1 MTKLTISDATRACNV
16 VRTTIQCVVCMSM
29 IACGTMF
36 HRPTGGVFLSV
47 RLSTSLLALRCEAFS
62 QLLITATML
71 TFAGTTNPQ
80 ALQGTWGTGER
91 PLHQPWGILWL
102 YHVRPAFSL
111 RYIWT

>member
-1 MTKLTISDATRACNV
+1 MTKLTISMPHAPAMC
-16 VRTTIQCVVCMSM
+16 VRQSSVVCMSM
-29 IACGTMF
+29 IAQWTMF

-80 ALQGTWGTGER
+80 AAGDLGDR
-91 PLHQPWGILWL
+91 
-102 YHVRPAFSL
+102 
-111 RYIWT
+111 